1 MQYQYIH
8 IGKTGGTLIS
18 AVLRSLPL
26 EHRSKFRILRHNVS
40 LPQTV
45 EARPEMPV
53 IFSVRRPEALFVSGF
68 NSRLREGRPTYDR
81 AWTERETVAFTHF
94 ETPNKLAEALSADD
108 PNLKG
113 FAELSMLS
121 INHVRKGLRW
131 HLKGIECLEQHREDI
146 AFILLQERLE
156 QDLRA
161 LAERIGVP
169 LDLAQVPPDA
179 RLHTALPE
187 DETELSDVGLANIT
201 RWYQADREIYDWCAE
216 RHDRILAAK

>member
-1 MQYQYIH
+1 
-8 IGKTGGTLIS
+8 
-18 AVLRSLPL
+18 
-26 EHRSKFRILRHNVS
+26 
-40 LPQTV
+40 
-45 EARPEMPV
+45 MPV
-53 IFSVRRPEALFVSGF
+53 FFSVRRPESLFVSGF

-81 AWTERETVAFTHF
+81 PWNERETVAFTHF
-94 ETPNKLAEALSADD
+94 ETPNELAEALSADD

-131 HLKGIECLEQHREDI
+131 HLKGIECLEHHREDI

-161 LAERIGVP
+161 FAERVGRTARAGRGHRP
-169 LDLAQVPPDA
+169 RQ
-179 RLHTALPE
+179 RLHTALPGRQ
-187 DETELSDVGLANIT
+187 DRSSPDLGLANIT

-216 RHDRILAAK
+216 RHDQILAGGVSQSRFPGKCAAPRGFRLPPDQPLV